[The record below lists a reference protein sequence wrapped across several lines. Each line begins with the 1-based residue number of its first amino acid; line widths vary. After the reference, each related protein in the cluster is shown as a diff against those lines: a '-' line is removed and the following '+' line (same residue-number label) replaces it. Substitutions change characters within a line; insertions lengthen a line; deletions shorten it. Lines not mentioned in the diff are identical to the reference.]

1 MGELRDCGA
10 QVAGQVA
17 VGPEGCAAGVEVGG
31 EVEHACYGVEEE
43 AQEVREG
50 GGGDAVG
57 WMGVTYRF
65 FGFGVEGVCAY
76 LSRCSGGPFLL
87 CSYYSSA
94 GPLKS
99 SNSRR

>member
-57 WMGVTYRF
+57 WMGVTYRCF
-65 FGFGVEGVCAY
+65 LGFGFEGECLPTCPDAVVVH
-76 LSRCSGGPFLL
+76 F
-87 CSYYSSA
+87 YYA
-94 GPLKS
+94 AAFT
-99 SNSRR
+99 